1 MWDWGRSQ
9 TRWKPADFPR
19 WMPREFHLNSK
30 RQVSR
35 LLRANFQALAPQ
47 SLKASWLGKQPQH
60 PGLFNTQI
68 RFLFSF
74 FCLLQK
80 QVRLRPWLMIRLE
93 CNVAIIAC
101 DCAWLK
107 AWKGP
112 LENLT
117 IYHEWKLQQ
126 QAKCKIYFAFFM
138 GGIFNFVLANELCWH
153 RIYDMH
159 AKCNRHLSWD
169 DPSQWF
175 KIADLYF
182 NYDFSKK

>member
-1 MWDWGRSQ
+1 
-9 TRWKPADFPR
+9 
-19 WMPREFHLNSK
+19 
-30 RQVSR
+30 
-35 LLRANFQALAPQ
+35 
-47 SLKASWLGKQPQH
+47 
-60 PGLFNTQI
+60 
-68 RFLFSF
+68 
-74 FCLLQK
+74 
-80 QVRLRPWLMIRLE
+80 MIRLE

-153 RIYDMH
+153 IKYDMR

-169 DPSQWF
+169 DPSQWLKILVKNCWFVFQLRFLKEVEIRFFESRELTRQTAF
-175 KIADLYF
+175 KNTFIHPFHSFLNVVF
-182 NYDFSKK
+182 CWKMQSKLFPIKRRHFYLKWFF